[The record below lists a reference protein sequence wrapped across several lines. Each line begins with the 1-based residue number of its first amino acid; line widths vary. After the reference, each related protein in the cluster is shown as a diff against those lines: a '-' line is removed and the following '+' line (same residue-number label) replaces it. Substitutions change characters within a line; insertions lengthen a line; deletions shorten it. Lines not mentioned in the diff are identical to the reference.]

1 MMSSTFAST
10 LRNYFVLFEFVCV
23 CVCVC
28 VCVFT
33 RDTKVQEI

>member
-28 VCVFT
+28 VCLHVIPKFKKS
-33 RDTKVQEI
+33 D